1 MLCTQNGRLQGH
13 FTADD
18 LKYVRTVL
26 APSSGRAGE
35 ALGRLWE
42 DPDALREIL
51 DLREVFTSLLEEP
64 HAVGVSPVFYFYV
77 LARHALLDAG
87 IEEVETAEYVS
98 SVLAQRVETVGADP
112 LHSVGRGFT
121 RVADFI
127 TILQRSHGRLRFHL
141 QVAAGDQFM
150 ALTGMFPAYLR
161 KRAECRGTPG
171 LEFYESFVQR
181 VYRDASDNPLAPVN
195 APKQTFGVLSEA
207 FPAARRALNRMAD
220 EYVFLG
226 E

>member
-1 MLCTQNGRLQGH
+1 MLCTQDGRLQGR

-18 LKYVRTVL
+18 RRYVRSVL
-26 APSSGRAGE
+26 APASGRAGE
-35 ALGRLWE
+35 ALGRLWN

-51 DLREVFTSLLEEP
+51 DLREIFTSLLEEP
-64 HAVGVSPVFYFYV
+64 HAVGVSPAFYFYV
-77 LARHALLDAG
+77 LARHAFLDVG

-98 SVLAQRVETVGADP
+98 SVLAQRVESAGSDP
-112 LHSVGRGFT
+112 LHSVTLGFT
-121 RVADFI
+121 RVADFV

-141 QVAAGDQFM
+141 QVAAGDQFL
-150 ALTGMFPAYLR
+150 ALTGMFPSYLR
-161 KRAECRGTPG
+161 KRAESRGTPD

-181 VYRDASDNPLAPVN
+181 IYRDASDNPLAPTN
-195 APKQTFGVLSEA
+195 APKQTFGVLSES
-207 FPAARRALNRMAD
+207 FPEARKALNRMAD